1 MSSPWSSCW
10 DVIWRDVFLVDIV
23 RVLVIKGAFLGFFLD
38 GVSGSEEVEASI
50 WGGAD
55 RLTGSVIGVKGV

>member
-1 MSSPWSSCW
+1 M
-10 DVIWRDVFLVDIV
+10 DIV